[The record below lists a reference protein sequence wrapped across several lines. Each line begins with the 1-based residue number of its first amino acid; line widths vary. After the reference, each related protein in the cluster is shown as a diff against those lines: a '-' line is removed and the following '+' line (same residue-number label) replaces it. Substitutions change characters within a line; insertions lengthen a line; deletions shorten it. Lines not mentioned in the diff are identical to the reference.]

1 VRGIEADVSPPTQK
15 DQSVKSFN
23 KGFTLIE
30 LLVVIAIIAILAAI
44 LFPVFA
50 QAKDAAK
57 RTSLLSQVKQIGTGT
72 QIYLAD
78 SDDMV
83 FRWSYNAPNDQAGR
97 IYWTTV
103 VQPYIK
109 SWLLMRDPAQANPFG
124 IWSSGSPYGWYA
136 NYQRWPSFGFNVEYF
151 NNAGGDCSGWTELG
165 FGLPI
170 SATAVAEPSST
181 VFLAESKLV
190 GSDSTGW
197 YTSEKVYAP
206 ATYNADDA
214 CGYTN
219 AGWGVGS
226 WGDDVSQGGKLSYT
240 GNVELQGNKQAVTVM
255 ADTSAKYFPAG
266 RLAAGTNWK
275 TPINNSEVMITDR
288 TQYLWDT
295 Q

>member
-1 VRGIEADVSPPTQK
+1 VN
-15 DQSVKSFN
+15 SFK

-83 FRWSYNAPNDQAGR
+83 FRWSYVAADQPGGQVR
-97 IYWTTV
+97 WPTV

-109 SWLLMRDPAQANPFG
+109 SWPLMRDPGQVNPYG
-124 IWSSGSPYGWYA
+124 IWSPGSPYGWQP
-136 NYQRWPSFGFNVEYF
+136 NYQLWPSFGFNVEYF
-151 NNAGGDCSGWTELG
+151 NNAGGDCSGWTEQG

-181 VFLAESKLV
+181 VFLAQSKLV
-190 GSDSTGW
+190 GDDAGGW

-219 AGWGVGS
+219 AGWGIGS
-226 WGDDVSQGGKLSYT
+226 WGDDTTVGGESTPLSYT
-240 GNVELQGNKQAVTVM
+240 GNVKLQANKQAVTVM

-275 TPINNSEVMITDR
+275 APINNSDVFITDR